1 MFPLVS
7 AVAGHFAPTPAGVGH
22 YAVGDIPLT
31 KEHTMEPGVTA
42 EAQQVISD
50 ISARYGLSQD
60 AVVAMLYAVN
70 SGGGTMAQFNI
81 PELGGSGQWM
91 RGGMTMVGDMF
102 NNGLKARVDGLC
114 NELSQLLNTTQVFP
128 PAATTSTPFGYAAP
142 NTWWPADLGVPS
154 SSGGQNDSRYAVFPA
169 TRRLATQVNGV
180 VRVFDTG
187 EHQIGGVQQ
196 QQSGPPG
203 TVSFTSQFGTFDT
216 TSLRELGVND
226 VAATPTA
233 APEPR
238 HAAPEQFDAAPQQFD
253 AAPQQFDAPQQYAP
267 APDSS
272 ATSPAPAGSDAII
285 AAIEQLAGLHQRGI
299 LSDDEFSAKK
309 AELLGRL

>member
-1 MFPLVS
+1 M
-7 AVAGHFAPTPAGVGH
+7 
-22 YAVGDIPLT
+22 
-31 KEHTMEPGVTA
+31 
-42 EAQQVISD
+42 
-50 ISARYGLSQD
+50 
-60 AVVAMLYAVN
+60 
-70 SGGGTMAQFNI
+70 
-81 PELGGSGQWM
+81 
-91 RGGMTMVGDMF
+91 
-102 NNGLKARVDGLC
+102 
-114 NELSQLLNTTQVFP
+114 
-128 PAATTSTPFGYAAP
+128 
-142 NTWWPADLGVPS
+142 
-154 SSGGQNDSRYAVFPA
+154 FPA

-253 AAPQQFDAPQQYAP
+253 APQQYAP

>member
-1 MFPLVS
+1 
-7 AVAGHFAPTPAGVGH
+7 
-22 YAVGDIPLT
+22 
-31 KEHTMEPGVTA
+31 MEPGVTA

-60 AVVAMLYAVN
+60 TVVAMLYAVN

-128 PAATTSTPFGYAAP
+128 PAATTSTPFGYSAP

-238 HAAPEQFDAAPQQFD
+238 HAAPEQFDAAPLQFD
-253 AAPQQFDAPQQYAP
+253 APPQFDTTPQYAAQPQFDAAPQQYAP
-267 APDSS
+267 APDSVAP
-272 ATSPAPAGSDAII
+272 ATSPAGSDAII